1 MSESACASFGA
12 SPRVSSAIGAGAAG
26 ERRQEVSPVFAAPL
40 FRTLPPHTEVIRTY
54 FFSTS
59 YKDLLKV
66 TRYIFNHF
74 YSHLIFWQTRLWNLL
89 QLGIY
94 NAKTSFISTPKE
106 SQRFGFGFEA
116 SVVVDV
122 DVLMKLE
129 LMLVL
134 RNRVCLFTVA
144 TLISGPAYGGRWW
157 WATILNALSSSSSS
171 SSASSSSFSSSKFI
185 FCQVIL
191 LP

>member
-12 SPRVSSAIGAGAAG
+12 SPGVSSAIGAGAAG
-26 ERRQEVSPVFAAPL
+26 ECRQEVSPVFAAPL

-74 YSHLIFWQTRLWNLL
+74 YSHLIFWQTGLWNLL

-94 NAKTSFISTPKE
+94 NAKNSFISTPKE
-106 SQRFGFGFEA
+106 SQRFGYEA
-116 SVVVDV
+116 SVV

-157 WATILNALSSSSSS
+157 WATILIIIVVGVIIIIFIIKIHLLSGDSTSMQTTSSD
-171 SSASSSSFSSSKFI
+171 
-185 FCQVIL
+185 
-191 LP
+191 